1 MPPFIDFKLKFSIK
15 AIMDPIEGLEKRIMR
30 AILVALKKDE
40 RIVEPRVPSLPQ
52 KTPPNVPLHLR

>member
-1 MPPFIDFKLKFSIK
+1 MPSFIDFKLKFSIK

-40 RIVEPRVPSLPQ
+40 SIVERGVLSLPQ